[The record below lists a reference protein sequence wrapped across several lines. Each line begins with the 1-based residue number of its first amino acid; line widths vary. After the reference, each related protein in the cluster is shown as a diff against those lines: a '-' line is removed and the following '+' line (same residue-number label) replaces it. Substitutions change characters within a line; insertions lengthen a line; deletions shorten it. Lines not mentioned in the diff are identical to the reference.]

1 LRGRFESQK
10 GRFLTAEK
18 RLASHILIEVTPDAP
33 DADKETARQQ
43 AEELSER
50 ARAGEDFAALATE
63 FSQDQGSAPS
73 GGDLGWQEPGFM
85 VKAFEDALY
94 ELTMEQAISE
104 PVQSGFGWHVIW
116 LRDIEPSTGMSFE
129 EAREIILREYED
141 EEKERAFID
150 RAGRLVDLIYEDPT
164 TLDAAALTLGLEIKQ
179 TEAFG
184 RAGGTGISANP
195 DVVTA
200 AFSDL
205 VLQQGSVSDPVNLA
219 DNHVVMLLVREHL
232 PSAVRPIEDVS
243 EDIRTILIEQKSREA
258 ANNRADALL
267 AELEAGEGDLAAL
280 AEAHELSLET
290 FESATRRNFQPDPGV
305 VSEVFKLAAPA
316 EGEPVRA
323 VVPAASGYAL
333 VEVLNVTDG
342 ALPEGSALS
351 EQQFQRQIANGL
363 AAAELQVFIKQLRA
377 ANEIIVYE
385 DRL

>member
-1 LRGRFESQK
+1 
-10 GRFLTAEK
+10 
-18 RLASHILIEVTPDAP
+18 
-33 DADKETARQQ
+33 
-43 AEELSER
+43 
-50 ARAGEDFAALATE
+50 
-63 FSQDQGSAPS
+63 
-73 GGDLGWQEPGFM
+73 
-85 VKAFEDALY
+85 
-94 ELTMEQAISE
+94 MEQAISE